1 MSSFRRWSI
10 HPPKTT
16 SSPEQEAQAFSSPA
30 EDGVGRTA
38 GRNVADGRPNEDA
51 AFISVSFFVVLLALP
66 IVSVFFMCARYACE
80 RAALGREARRARA
93 RARAA
98 LRTQFAP
105 SPLDATT
112 ADGND
117 VGENEDREARGT
129 FAARGNNTVRAV
141 VNASTID
148 RLADAVIAGAN
159 PGYRRIS
166 RRRRRRIFQNEN
178 SIASYRREAVRRDL
192 RRAFR
197 TGDFSNYDRNLLHRV
212 LQEQL
217 DGNDNIEGIEGE
229 YDEETTNFRIP
240 AASIMLHD
248 GSEGEDDGVAA
259 NNAFFVSEEPGP
271 ASRKTLQSLPS
282 CKIGDKN
289 WQLFTAGRTQDDLQN
304 LTTCA
309 LCLENLQP
317 NQSVIVLECEHVFCK
332 SCVLPWFRLKASCP
346 TCRRV
351 VFAYSKEDRETVFSL
366 PTPTGGDRDEENPS
380 EARSNERSSSALD
393 ADDDG
398 RVALPA

>member
-1 MSSFRRWSI
+1 MA
-10 HPPKTT
+10 
-16 SSPEQEAQAFSSPA
+16 SPEQERAFSSPA
-30 EDGVGRTA
+30 EDGV

-259 NNAFFVSEEPGP
+259 INAFFVSEEPGP

-289 WQLFTAGRTQDDLQN
+289 WQLFMGSPRRPPKPHHVRFMPRE
-304 LTTCA
+304 LTTEPKRDR
-309 LCLENLQP
+309 LRVRTRLLQ
-317 NQSVIVLECEHVFCK
+317 IL
-332 SCVLPWFRLKASCP
+332 RASLVSIESFVP
-346 TCRRV
+346 DLSPRRV
-351 VFAYSKEDRETVFSL
+351 RVLQGRQRDRVFAPDAHGRRSGRREPL
-366 PTPTGGDRDEENPS
+366 
-380 EARSNERSSSALD
+380 RSAIQREGFVCPRRGRRPRCLAGVVAGEREQHFF
-393 ADDDG
+393 
-398 RVALPA
+398 

>member
-16 SSPEQEAQAFSSPA
+16 SSPEHEAFSSPA

-229 YDEETTNFRIP
+229 F
-240 AASIMLHD
+240 SK
-248 GSEGEDDGVAA
+248 
-259 NNAFFVSEEPGP
+259 NAPKS
-271 ASRKTLQSLPS
+271 TL
-282 CKIGDKN
+282 
-289 WQLFTAGRTQDDLQN
+289 
-304 LTTCA
+304 
-309 LCLENLQP
+309 
-317 NQSVIVLECEHVFCK
+317 V
-332 SCVLPWFRLKASCP
+332 
-346 TCRRV
+346 
-351 VFAYSKEDRETVFSL
+351 
-366 PTPTGGDRDEENPS
+366 
-380 EARSNERSSSALD
+380 
-393 ADDDG
+393 
-398 RVALPA
+398 